1 MAFLLLKIN
10 NLNGANALLAKSNS
24 FISENMNEI
33 GSSLQFE
40 LAMEE
45 AAIKTELETKEKTDK
60 NQLIYHENV
69 ENLLL
74 NKRIVLK
81 YDIDDIGSY
90 ESLYSYFFIA
100 GIFEYKNL
108 IHSFFFLIF
117 ILIKQTF
124 LKSSTHE
131 FLRRKQVF

>member
-108 IHSFFFLIF
+108 IHSFFFF
-117 ILIKQTF
+117 NFHFNKTNF
-124 LKSSTHE
+124 LKE
-131 FLRRKQVF
+131 FNA

>member
-33 GSSLQFE
+33 GSSIQFE
-40 LAMEE
+40 SAMEE
-45 AAIKTELETKEKTDK
+45 AAMITELEKKEKSDK

-69 ENLLL
+69 ENLFL
-74 NKRIVLK
+74 NKKNVTK

-100 GIFEYKNL
+100 GIFEYVNL
-108 IHSFFFLIF
+108 IRNNIQLY
-117 ILIKQTF
+117 
-124 LKSSTHE
+124 
-131 FLRRKQVF
+131 

>member
-74 NKRIVLK
+74 HLECFR
-81 YDIDDIGSY
+81 G
-90 ESLYSYFFIA
+90 
-100 GIFEYKNL
+100 
-108 IHSFFFLIF
+108 
-117 ILIKQTF
+117 
-124 LKSSTHE
+124 
-131 FLRRKQVF
+131 